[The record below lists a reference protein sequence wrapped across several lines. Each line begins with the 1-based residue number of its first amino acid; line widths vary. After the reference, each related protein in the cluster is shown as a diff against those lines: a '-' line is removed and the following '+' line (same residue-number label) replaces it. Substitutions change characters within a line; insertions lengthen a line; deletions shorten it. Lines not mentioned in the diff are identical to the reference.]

1 MTTDTNTKPAMLAA
15 SKPQLNIS
23 KDDDDFEEDGWGDD
37 WGAPKKEDLSN
48 FDYKNT
54 NLNKL
59 SNEQIAHHKKKM
71 DENFHKN

>member
-1 MTTDTNTKPAMLAA
+1 MTTDMSKPAMLAA
-15 SKPQLNIS
+15 SKPLNIS
-23 KDDDDFEEDGWGDD
+23 KDDFEDDGWGDD
-37 WGAPKKEDLSN
+37 WGAPKKEDFNN

-59 SNEQIAHHKKKM
+59 SNEQIAQHKKKM